1 MFNSIM
7 TNLLVVGA
15 LLEQQETLLAKEQ
28 LKHINEAPLDDF
40 DVTNET
46 DNNTKALD
54 NDYTYIHSG
63 APAKPNSVAPV
74 DDELPAKQNG
84 VVLDTFASAHNNKM
98 NETGL
103 PAQDNPAYQEDEDDD
118 DGLDTAL

>member
-1 MFNSIM
+1 M
-7 TNLLVVGA
+7 TNLLVIGV

-40 DVTNET
+40 DVLNET
-46 DNNTKALD
+46 DNNAKALD

-63 APAKPNSVAPV
+63 APAKPNSVVSV

-98 NETGL
+98 KEAGL